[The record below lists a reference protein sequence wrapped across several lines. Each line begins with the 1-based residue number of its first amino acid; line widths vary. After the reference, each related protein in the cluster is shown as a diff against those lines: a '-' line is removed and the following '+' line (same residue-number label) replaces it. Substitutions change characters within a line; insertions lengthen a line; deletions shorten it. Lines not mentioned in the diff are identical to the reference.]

1 MKLFAAVVAASLVA
15 WIPAREAQDRP
26 MRVLFVGNSYTYFN
40 NLPCLVSE
48 LGKSR
53 GRPIEATM
61 IAEGGAT
68 LGRHWENDATRAEVR
83 KDWDAIVLQTQSAF
97 GVTYFVDGVNRISD
111 TSSLLRDARNFT
123 SAIGK
128 RKTRAVLYEQWKAQA
143 APARD
148 QLAIHVAFADAARAL
163 GASVMPAGDAW
174 ELAER
179 QVEAK
184 TLYAVDGSHPSQIGS
199 YLTALTAYAT
209 LTGDDPHGLPS
220 TVTCPAVDLQTERV
234 STTTT
239 TVRID
244 PAVLTK
250 LQDAAAEAIRAW
262 GKTPLPA
269 LPAIAAPAM
278 PSGEKVRAADLEGT
292 WSGTTSLYPR
302 SFTWPA
308 SITLAFV
315 NHGSARLTLSFGGR
329 PDDIVRDVSVRIADG
344 VLQFSDPQ
352 GPNQTVVKY
361 RAVRN
366 GEELTGLAEFTGN
379 PALYGIGSWSV
390 RRK

>member
-1 MKLFAAVVAASLVA
+1 M
-15 WIPAREAQDRP
+15 
-26 MRVLFVGNSYTYFN
+26 
-40 NLPCLVSE
+40 
-48 LGKSR
+48 
-53 GRPIEATM
+53 
-61 IAEGGAT
+61 
-68 LGRHWENDATRAEVR
+68 
-83 KDWDAIVLQTQSAF
+83 
-97 GVTYFVDGVNRISD
+97 DGVNRISD
-111 TSSLLRDARNFT
+111 TSSLLKDARHFT
-123 SAIGK
+123 NAIGK
-128 RKTRAVLYEQWKAQA
+128 RKTRAVLYEQWKGQA
-143 APARD
+143 APVRD
-148 QLAIHVAFADAARAL
+148 QLAIHAAFADAARAL
-163 GASVMPAGDAW
+163 GATVMPAGDAW

-179 QVEAK
+179 QVDAK
-184 TLYAVDGSHPSQIGS
+184 TLYAADGSHPSQTGS

-220 TVTCPAVDLQTERV
+220 TVTCPAVDLQTEKV

-244 PAVLTK
+244 PAVMTK

-262 GKTPLPA
+262 GKTPPPA
-269 LPAIAAPAM
+269 VPAIAAPVM
-278 PSGEKVRAADLEGT
+278 PNGEKVRPADLEGT
-292 WSGTTSLYPR
+292 WFGTTSLYPR

-315 NHGSARLTLSFGGR
+315 KPGSARLTVSFGGR
-329 PDDIVRDVSVRIADG
+329 PDDIVRDVAVKIDDG

-366 GEELTGLAEFTGN
+366 GQELTGLAEFTGN
-379 PALYGIGSWSV
+379 PSLYGIGSWSV